1 MNLADAKADLI
12 DRLHTACLT
21 VQCMPS
27 DGPKGTYTLWPSYR
41 HTWWDEGN
49 ENSKL
54 SAADITRRLIQAP
67 RFYATAKQIDACL
80 PTLALLDGCDPNWRR
95 IVSARAH
102 QLWYDIPGGWRAI
115 GADCGVAHKTA
126 RVHYLKAVSYA
137 FDAWL
142 EQAASVVH
150 LRRADGGA
158 GARALAA

>member
-1 MNLADAKADLI
+1 MNLAEAKADLI

-21 VQCMPS
+21 IQSLPG

-54 SAADITRRLIQAP
+54 SAADITRRLIRAP

-80 PTLALLDGCDPNWRR
+80 PTLALLDGCDPSWRR

-102 QLWYDIPGGWRAI
+102 QLWYDAPGGWRAI
-115 GADCGVAHKTA
+115 GADCGCSHKTA
-126 RVHYLKAVSYA
+126 RINYLKAISYA

-142 EQAASVVH
+142 KQAAPAARFAPV
-150 LRRADGGA
+150 GA
-158 GARALAA
+158 VSAPRALAA